1 MTSSSNLGKSYTCHF
16 PGCKLTYRRREHLTR
31 HEAQHNGDLACS
43 CVLCGR
49 TFSRSDSLRRH
60 IHNEHDGL
68 PKPHHGR
75 VSQACRRC
83 RLGKVRCRGGSPCI
97 QCRSK
102 GHRCIFDSPTSAETN
117 YQLVRL
123 CPSLEADET
132 AQVKQYVHLYFARFH
147 PHWPILH
154 RATFSIPNEPPLLL
168 QTVLMIGLWVSGKT
182 SARNAAVDLHSKL
195 GLSIHEQREKWE
207 NISRERVEEENSPV
221 SRCPVATYQAILI
234 YIIFSLIVQ
243 DTTPRR
249 MDFSAVLSPSD
260 FQLLSALVGTC
271 LRNDIFYYPRML
283 DRYHDISSVTCIWV
297 GVEEI
302 KRLGLALYKVSRL
315 CSNGN
320 CQESN
325 TRGDNRLFRLS
336 DLRFPL
342 PASRRLWDAESD
354 RELSRLLQLERDRG
368 AGLDSR
374 DERNW
379 ISASGRLLD
388 SSCEMWWM

>member
-1 MTSSSNLGKSYTCHF
+1 M
-16 PGCKLTYRRREHLTR
+16 
-31 HEAQHNGDLACS
+31 
-43 CVLCGR
+43 
-49 TFSRSDSLRRH
+49 
-60 IHNEHDGL
+60 
-68 PKPHHGR
+68 
-75 VSQACRRC
+75 
-83 RLGKVRCRGGSPCI
+83 
-97 QCRSK
+97 
-102 GHRCIFDSPTSAETN
+102 
-117 YQLVRL
+117 
-123 CPSLEADET
+123 
-132 AQVKQYVHLYFARFH
+132 
-147 PHWPILH
+147 
-154 RATFSIPNEPPLLL
+154 
-168 QTVLMIGLWVSGKT
+168 
-182 SARNAAVDLHSKL
+182 
-195 GLSIHEQREKWE
+195 
-207 NISRERVEEENSPV
+207 EEENSPV

-325 TRGDNRLFRLS
+325 TRGDNRLLRLS

-342 PASRRLWDAESD
+342 PASRRLWDAESVVNCLGYFSWRGIEALD
-354 RELSRLLQLERDRG
+354 WIAVTSGTGSQLVGGYWTVAVKCGGCDALTKGHRD
-368 AGLDSR
+368 SYQ
-374 DERNW
+374 
-379 ISASGRLLD
+379 
-388 SSCEMWWM
+388 

>member
-1 MTSSSNLGKSYTCHF
+1 
-16 PGCKLTYRRREHLTR
+16 
-31 HEAQHNGDLACS
+31 
-43 CVLCGR
+43 
-49 TFSRSDSLRRH
+49 
-60 IHNEHDGL
+60 
-68 PKPHHGR
+68 
-75 VSQACRRC
+75 
-83 RLGKVRCRGGSPCI
+83 
-97 QCRSK
+97 
-102 GHRCIFDSPTSAETN
+102 
-117 YQLVRL
+117 
-123 CPSLEADET
+123 
-132 AQVKQYVHLYFARFH
+132 
-147 PHWPILH
+147 
-154 RATFSIPNEPPLLL
+154 
-168 QTVLMIGLWVSGKT
+168 
-182 SARNAAVDLHSKL
+182 
-195 GLSIHEQREKWE
+195 
-207 NISRERVEEENSPV
+207 
-221 SRCPVATYQAILI
+221 
-234 YIIFSLIVQ
+234 
-243 DTTPRR
+243 

-302 KRLGLALYKVSRL
+302 KRLGLALYKVARL

-325 TRGDNRLFRLS
+325 TRGDNRLLRLS